1 MDEGRLFKT
10 TGLHSLRD
18 RGLWGQFADA
28 RVPDAQGSAR
38 ATATAEWAGLILSE
52 STRLPNVLRGYPDR
66 VADSHCRTVITPTR
80 ARGIADVGFV
90 AGEAIIRAQTRF
102 DDVD

>member
-28 RVPDAQGSAR
+28 RVPVAQGSAR
-38 ATATAEWAGLILSE
+38 ATATAEWTGLILGE

-66 VADSHCRTVITPTR
+66 VADGHCRAVVR
-80 ARGIADVGFV
+80 LLFAR
-90 AGEAIIRAQTRF
+90 R
-102 DDVD
+102 